1 MEIVELGKTGLKVQ
15 KLALGAAE
23 FGECYGGVTTED
35 CQATLNKALENG
47 PLYIDTAPWYGQGKS
62 EAMLGKFLPDIP
74 RDKFVIATKV
84 ARYETDPKKMFDFTH
99 DRTLASGLNYS
110 NYLSKSF

>member
-1 MEIVELGKTGLKVQ
+1 MRLNSENVTDELQKRIAKRLSKRVLYLSPFLEIIYF
-15 KLALGAAE
+15 LALE
-23 FGECYGGVTTED
+23 H
-35 CQATLNKALENG
+35 G

-99 DRTLASGLNYS
+99 DRALASGPKEDS
-110 NYLSKSF
+110 NIF